1 MDWIQFYLQMECL
14 KLALPCIQQFKNQYK
29 SLGRALDATRH
40 SLQVKNIHMSDDP
53 REDLGKFKYF
63 SNSDGW
69 CGLCKNFMF
78 CFLWSKCKYT
88 VQTTKRIESPP
99 CAWNDQLWHNGIYFL
114 FHLRARRDSANFKRS
129 WVVTFSF
136 RFASLAS
143 KTWELMACKD
153 VRCSW
158 KLLPAALQVLSM
170 WLGIPSGLVASCR
183 LNFRKTNLTS
193 ATVTVGT
200 SKLEALWADVIPLTF
215 RSKWAQKHWAC
226 WLRMS
231 SCQWCCPFSC

>member
-1 MDWIQFYLQMECL
+1 MFGIAINSQDKSWSNAEASTFFFLKGNGRKTIIDKVLIFFLNIVHFHNLHYTWACYIHSFCTLIMDWIQFYLQMECL

-136 RFASLAS
+136 RFTSLAS

-153 VRCSW
+153 VRCS
-158 KLLPAALQVLSM
+158 
-170 WLGIPSGLVASCR
+170 
-183 LNFRKTNLTS
+183 
-193 ATVTVGT
+193 
-200 SKLEALWADVIPLTF
+200 
-215 RSKWAQKHWAC
+215 
-226 WLRMS
+226 
-231 SCQWCCPFSC
+231 